1 VTKKEKIETHFTD
14 KHPCLVEVIPTN
26 TQDAQDCNNFF
37 ARRKYYKKKEGIKT
51 ILTTSAFDNQKVREL
66 YKRHD
71 ERAQS
76 VENKKSAL

>member
-1 VTKKEKIETHFTD
+1 MLKIATTFLRGEN
-14 KHPCLVEVIPTN
+14 II
-26 TQDAQDCNNFF
+26 
-37 ARRKYYKKKEGIKT
+37 KKKEGIKT